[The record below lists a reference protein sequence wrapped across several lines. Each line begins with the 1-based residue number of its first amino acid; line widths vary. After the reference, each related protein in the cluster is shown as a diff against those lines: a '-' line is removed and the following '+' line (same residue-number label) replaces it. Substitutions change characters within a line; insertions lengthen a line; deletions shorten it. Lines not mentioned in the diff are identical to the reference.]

1 MVTRRMIRRVALAA
15 CLAMPAG
22 GLGGC
27 AAGNY
32 PTLPGLGGLGQKTL
46 TPAEQDAKIKQLA
59 ADKAAV
65 DGSATTQ
72 PAVLSEPPPAPA
84 Q

>member
-1 MVTRRMIRRVALAA
+1 MVTRQLIRRFALAA
-15 CLAMPAG
+15 CLAAPAG
-22 GLGGC
+22 VLGSC

-59 ADKAAV
+59 ADKAAA
-65 DGSATTQ
+65 DGGAVQ
-72 PAVLSEPPPAPA
+72 PAVLNQPAPA

>member
-15 CLAMPAG
+15 CLASPVLA
-22 GLGGC
+22 LGGC

-59 ADKAAV
+59 ADKAAA
-65 DGSATTQ
+65 DGTATTQ
-72 PAVLSEPPPAPA
+72 PAVLTQPAPA